1 MLGIPIQQKRE
12 ITTSQIV
19 SLSNGEML
27 HFMIDIRENSIER
40 EKDDAI
46 QKRSQFSN
54 FLVSSLR
61 GHSSASAAAAKVLLG
76 QLI

>member
-1 MLGIPIQQKRE
+1 MLGILIQQKRE

-40 EKDDAI
+40 RMMRYKSA
-46 QKRSQFSN
+46 RN
-54 FLVSSLR
+54 FLIFSLVLC
-61 GHSSASAAAAKVLLG
+61 GHSSASAAAARVLLG